1 MVIIDSRR
9 NVLYTCGLLDKLYNL
24 KKLDIKELNNGNSY
38 AGTQVLIEGTYI
50 EVGLCDSNYHYHL
63 LTIEE
68 ILMLEML
75 LSWNALFESEASTED
90 VTEITLN
97 DIDWLRNRKI
107 RNKEYIQNAHNGYI
121 EVAKCLDN
129 LFFIF
134 GNENQIAEDVAVLD
148 KLIDIKYMY
157 EGNEI
162 IGFRY
167 SLGHLGEIIKT
178 LNQRISIDMNIFE
191 FSTTEFMKYQIL
203 RYMVTSIYMCRVK
216 HTTFSRTHKSILQA
230 ITYHS
235 DDESVSYYDYIITS
249 EYLSKYLKR
258 YTMRLDEVMKCL
270 KECRLIKEYTII
282 PDVSK
287 RGILTSCGK
296 IIITVFNRR
305 RKHCINQVKNG

>member
-24 KKLDIKELNNGNSY
+24 KKLDIKELSNGNSY

-75 LSWNALFESEASTED
+75 LSWNALFENETSGD

-121 EVAKCLDN
+121 EAVKTLDN

-134 GNENQIAEDVAVLD
+134 GNENQLSEATITLD

-157 EGNEI
+157 EEDEI

-167 SLGHLGEIIKT
+167 SLGRLGKIIKT

-191 FSTTEFMKYQIL
+191 FSSTEFMKYQIL
-203 RYMVTSIYMCRVK
+203 RYMVASIYMCRVK

-235 DDESVSYYDYIITS
+235 DDEFISYYDYIITS